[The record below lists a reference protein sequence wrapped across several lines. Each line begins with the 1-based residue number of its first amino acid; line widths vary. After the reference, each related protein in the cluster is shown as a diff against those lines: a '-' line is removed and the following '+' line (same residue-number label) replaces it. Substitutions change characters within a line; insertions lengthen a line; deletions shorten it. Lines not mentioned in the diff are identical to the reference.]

1 MLSAKQS
8 DVVSKRLISLK
19 NDRESS
25 EGRLGAKI
33 QTHTNKEPL
42 MILNTENR
50 SHISLQGTSK
60 LKDLKEEHLK
70 DDGHS
75 FPGIR

>member
-33 QTHTNKEPL
+33 QTHTNKESL
-42 MILNTENR
+42 TILNTENR

-70 DDGHS
+70 GDDDS

>member
-70 DDGHS
+70 SDDQS